1 MYGRANWN
9 EIKCFVNLANVKTH
23 TLLHVPQVSFL
34 NSNLYCHYQLTFN
47 NKTIHTANQKLY
59 KFLTFNFI
67 FHNLFISKYC
77 NNYNCTVMQIR
88 HCNCI
93 VISTYPS
100 SATPLC
106 CCILITTGPPQ
117 EDDQRRGTL
126 AGSRCIQSLCVCPT
140 VCYVKLSA
148 SRYSTT

>member
-106 CCILITTGPPQ
+106 CCILVLL
-117 EDDQRRGTL
+117 RRMISAGVHWL
-126 AGSRCIQSLCVCPT
+126 APGVSSHFVCAP
-140 VCYVKLSA
+140 VYAMLN
-148 SRYSTT
+148 